1 MKIVADRAELDQAL
15 QDARTTMLLLFG
27 ESNGAVPKIHDK
39 AEQIITDQDRKTFWI
54 ASVAILSAE
63 EKGLWYRSDAGYATL
78 SRMNDEEVRIVKH
91 GTLGSL
97 CQQASGEPAPIAIK
111 KAFAD
116 AKL

>member
-1 MKIVADRAELDQAL
+1 MKITSDRAELDEAI

-39 AEQIITDQDRKTFWI
+39 AEQIITDPDWKTFWI

-63 EKGLWYRSDAGYATL
+63 EKGLWYRADAEYTTL
-78 SRMNDEEVRIVKH
+78 SRLNDEEVRIVKH
-91 GTLGSL
+91 GASGSL
-97 CQQASGEPAPIAIK
+97 CLISGDPSAIAIK
-111 KAFAD
+111 KAFTD